1 MREDQKLV
9 PIAEFES
16 SFDAE
21 LAKLALENAE
31 IESVVFGEDLVT
43 MLPHINAIRVE
54 LQVFEADVERAKQVL
69 VEMEPLDDN
78 ESDEEGD
85 EGDE

>member
-21 LAKLALENAE
+21 LAKLTLEKE
-31 IESVVFGEDLVT
+31 GIESVVFGEDLVA

-54 LQVFEADVERAKQVL
+54 LRVFEPDAERAKEILAKQ
-69 VEMEPLDDN
+69 EPLGD
-78 ESDEEGD
+78 SEGD
-85 EGDE
+85 ESSE

>member
-1 MREDQKLV
+1 MRDDQKLV
-9 PIAEFES
+9 PIAEFEG

-21 LAKLALENAE
+21 LAKLALENE
-31 IESVVFGEDLVT
+31 GIESVVFGGDLLAV
-43 MLPHINAIRVE
+43 LPHINAIKVE

-69 VEMEPLDDN
+69 ANMEPSDDSEN
-78 ESDEEGD
+78 D